1 MNAPAP
7 WVRTRLR
14 TAPLAALLTAVLV
27 LVLVFLAAALPR
39 ALDRGADGALRGF
52 LRGYGPV
59 PTSVVVTSGLPSGG
73 DPAQLLDATAG
84 QLAALVGARLPLD
97 PGGPVYGRR
106 ALQPRSL
113 PDPALDRPEGVAPE
127 LSLLYRHGAR
137 EHVRLTAG
145 QWPDGAAGGAADGEP
160 VPVALSESAA
170 ATLKVAL
177 GGVFDGGASVL
188 PVGAPFGPARVRVVG
203 LYAVDDPSDPFW
215 ADAGCALKACRNLT
229 PPPGPGAPPMAY
241 WYAVALTGP
250 EGVSRLSRW
259 GNGAEDFW
267 RLPVRVDA
275 LRADRLAETS
285 AALAAVT
292 SGPVAVRVTTGSGRP
307 DVRIGSAL
315 RGAIDTARQ
324 RQAAIGSVTAIGPAG
339 AAGVAVVV
347 LGLAAAL
354 GTERRAAELRLLR
367 ARGAGLGGVFRRL
380 LGEGAA
386 TVLPAAALG
395 AGLACV
401 LLPTPRWLPSA
412 VAAGSVALLA
422 LLAFPVRVVLVL
434 RGPAGG
440 ARSGRRRLVAEA
452 AVLAVTAA
460 AVAQVV
466 RRGVAPA
473 GAGVDPLLVAAPLLL
488 SLTGALLLARVQPV
502 LVGLLARWAGRRP
515 GAVGFLGLARAARG
529 GGRGRARPSVLPLL
543 ALVLAV
549 ACGAVGADVLGSVAA
564 DRTRVARYGLGGD
577 AAVGAGLNRTLPESF
592 LAAADRLPGVETS
605 LPVWVED
612 DVTMSVGGGS
622 SVRVNVVAADP
633 VRYARLAEV
642 AGRGR
647 FDPALL
653 AGGPEGPGGPGG
665 PGGGPLPVLVSS
677 DLPSGGFSLRLAGG
691 DAVEVRTV
699 GTADGTP
706 AVSGSNG
713 PTVVMSSVAAADLLP
728 RFGGPDKWLAAG
740 HPDDAQLRALAE
752 RFLGPPASGARP
764 GHLVRTAAGEAAA
777 LGSDPLQA
785 SAVRLF
791 WVSVGATA
799 LFAVLA
805 VLLTLLRAG
814 PERAAVL
821 ARLRTMGLRP
831 RQGLA
836 LVLAEVLPQALV
848 AALGGA
854 LAAVCCVRLLG
865 PAVDLSPLVGAG
877 VPTGLHLLAGPIARQ
892 ALALALLASLAVL
905 AEAAVTARRQIATE
919 LRAGDTE

>member
-1 MNAPAP
+1 MTAPAP

-27 LVLVFLAAALPR
+27 LALVFLAAALPR
-39 ALDRGADGALRGF
+39 ALDRGADGALHGF

-59 PTSVVVTSGLPSGG
+59 STSVVVTSGPPSGG
-73 DPAQLLDATAG
+73 DPAQLLDTTAA
-84 QLAALVGARLPLD
+84 QLTEAIGPRLPLE
-97 PGGPVYGRR
+97 PTGPVYGRR
-106 ALQPRSL
+106 ATQPRSL

-127 LSLLYRHGAR
+127 LALLYQHGAR

-145 QWPDGAAGGAADGEP
+145 QWPGGAAAGEP
-160 VPVALSESAA
+160 VPVALSEAAA
-170 ATLKVAL
+170 ATLKVAP
-177 GGVFDGGASVL
+177 GAVFDGGASVL
-188 PVGAPFGPARVRVVG
+188 FPNVPFGPARVRVVG
-203 LYAVDDPSDPFW
+203 LYAVDDPADPFW
-215 ADAGCALKACRNLT
+215 AEAGCALKACRNLT
-229 PPPGPGAPPMAY
+229 PSHGPGDPPMAY

-250 EGVSRLSRW
+250 EEVPRLSRW
-259 GNGAEDFW
+259 GSGAEDFW
-267 RLPVRVDA
+267 RLPVRVEA
-275 LRADRLAETS
+275 LRADRLAQTS
-285 AALAAVT
+285 FALATVT
-292 SGPVAVRVTTGSGRP
+292 SGPVAVRVTTGSGRSN
-307 DVRIGSAL
+307 VRIGSAL
-315 RGAIDTARQ
+315 RGAIDTARE
-324 RQAAIGSVTAIGPAG
+324 RQAAIDSLTAVGPAG

-354 GTERRAAELRLLR
+354 GAERRAAELRLLR

-380 LGEGAA
+380 LGEGAC

-395 AGLACV
+395 AGLAFV
-401 LLPTPRWLPSA
+401 LLPTPRWVPAA

-434 RGPAGG
+434 RGPSGG
-440 ARSGRRRLVAEA
+440 ARPGRRRLVAEA
-452 AVLAVTAA
+452 AVLVVTAA
-460 AVAQVV
+460 AVAQVA

-488 SLTGALLLARVQPV
+488 SLTGALLLARLQPV
-502 LVGLLARWAGRRP
+502 LIGWSARRAGRRP

-564 DRTRVARYGLGGD
+564 DRTRVARYALGGD
-577 AAVGAGLNRTLPESF
+577 ASVSAGLERALPEGF

-605 LPVWVED
+605 LPVWIED
-612 DVTMSVGGGS
+612 DVTMSVGSGA

-633 VRYARLAEV
+633 VRYARLAGV

-653 AGGPEGPGGPGG
+653 AGGPD
-665 PGGGPLPVLVSS
+665 GGPLPVLVSS

-691 DAVEVRTV
+691 DAVEVRSV
-699 GTADGTP
+699 GVADGTP

-752 RFLGPPASGARP
+752 RFLGQPASGTRP

-799 LFAVLA
+799 LFALLS

-854 LAAVCCVRLLG
+854 LTAVCCVRLLG
-865 PAVDLSPLVGAG
+865 PAVDLSPLVGSG
-877 VPTGLHLLAGPIARQ
+877 VPTGLRLLAGPIARQ

-905 AEAAVTARRQIATE
+905 VEAAVTARRQIATE

>member
-7 WVRTRLR
+7 WVSTRLR

-27 LVLVFLAAALPR
+27 LALVFLAAALPR
-39 ALDRGADGALRGF
+39 ALDRGADGALHGF

-59 PTSVVVTSGLPSGG
+59 STSVVVTSGPPAGS
-73 DPAQLLDATAG
+73 DPAQLLDTTAG
-84 QLAALVGARLPLD
+84 RLTDVIGSRLPLD
-97 PGGPVYGRR
+97 PAGPVYGRR
-106 ALQPRSL
+106 ATQPRSL

-127 LSLLYRHGAR
+127 LALLYQHGAR

-145 QWPDGAAGGAADGEP
+145 QWPGGAAAGEP

-170 ATLKVAL
+170 ATLKVAP
-177 GGVFDGGASVL
+177 GAVFDGRASVL
-188 PVGAPFGPARVRVVG
+188 FPNVPFAPARVRVVG
-203 LYAVDDPSDPFW
+203 LYAVDDPADPFW
-215 ADAGCALKACRNLT
+215 AEAGCALKACRNLT
-229 PPPGPGAPPMAY
+229 PSHGPGDPPMAY

-250 EGVSRLSRW
+250 EGVPQLSRW
-259 GNGAEDFW
+259 GSGAEDFW

-275 LRADRLAETS
+275 LRADRLAQTS
-285 AALAAVT
+285 FALATVT
-292 SGPVAVRVTTGSGRP
+292 SGPVAVEVTTGSGRP

-324 RQAAIGSVTAIGPAG
+324 RQAAIDSLTAVGPAG

-354 GTERRAAELRLLR
+354 GAERRAAELRLLR

-380 LGEGAA
+380 LGEGAC

-395 AGLACV
+395 AGLAFV
-401 LLPTPRWLPSA
+401 LLPTPRWVPAA

-434 RGPAGG
+434 RGPSGG
-440 ARSGRRRLVAEA
+440 TRSGRRRLVAEL

-460 AVAQVV
+460 AVAQVA

-488 SLTGALLLARVQPV
+488 SLTGALLLARLQPV
-502 LVGLLARWAGRRP
+502 LIGWLARRAARRP

-529 GGRGRARPSVLPLL
+529 GGRERARPSVLPLL

-564 DRTRVARYGLGGD
+564 DRLRVARYGLGGD
-577 AAVGAGLNRTLPESF
+577 ASVSAGLERALPEAF

-605 LPVWVED
+605 LPVWIED
-612 DVTMSVGGGS
+612 DVTMSVGSGA

-653 AGGPEGPGGPGG
+653 AGGLD
-665 PGGGPLPVLVSS
+665 GGPLPVLVSG

-699 GTADGTP
+699 GVADGTP
-706 AVSGSNG
+706 AVSGANG

-740 HPDDAQLRALAE
+740 HPDDGQLRSLAE
-752 RFLGPPASGARP
+752 RFLGQPASGTRP

-799 LFAVLA
+799 LFALLS
-805 VLLTLLRAG
+805 VLLTLLRAA
-814 PERAAVL
+814 PERATVL

-854 LAAVCCVRLLG
+854 LTAVCCVRLLG
-865 PAVDLSPLVGAG
+865 PAVDLSPLVGSG
-877 VPTGLHLLAGPIARQ
+877 IPTGLRLLAGPIARQ

-905 AEAAVTARRQIATE
+905 VEAAVTARRQIATE

>member
-14 TAPLAALLTAVLV
+14 AAPLAALLTAVLV

-39 ALDRGADGALRGF
+39 ALDRGADGALHGF

-106 ALQPRSL
+106 AVQPRSL

-127 LSLLYRHGAR
+127 LSLLYQHGAR

-145 QWPDGAAGGAADGEP
+145 RWPDGAPDGAAGGEA

-170 ATLKVAL
+170 ATLGVAP
-177 GGVFDGGASVL
+177 GGVFDGGGSVL
-188 PVGAPFGPARVRVVG
+188 FPNAPSGPARVRVVG

-215 ADAGCALKACRNLT
+215 ADAGCALRACRNLT
-229 PPPGPGAPPMAY
+229 PSHGPGDPPLAY

-250 EGVSRLSRW
+250 EGVSGLSRW
-259 GNGAEDFW
+259 GSGAEDFW
-267 RLPVRVDA
+267 RLPVRVEA

-324 RQAAIGSVTAIGPAG
+324 RQAAIDSLTAVGPAG

-354 GTERRAAELRLLR
+354 GAERRAAELRLLR

-380 LGEGAA
+380 LGEGAW

-422 LLAFPVRVVLVL
+422 LLAFPVRVVLAL
-434 RGPAGG
+434 RGPSGG

-452 AVLAVTAA
+452 AVLAVTVA

-488 SLTGALLLARVQPV
+488 SLTGALLLARLQPV
-502 LVGLLARWAGRRP
+502 LIGGLARRAGRRA

-577 AAVGAGLNRTLPESF
+577 AVVAAGLERALPESF
-592 LAAADRLPGVETS
+592 LAAADRLPGVEVS

-612 DVTMSVGGGS
+612 DVTMSVGGGA

-633 VRYARLAEV
+633 VRYARLAGV

-653 AGGPEGPGGPGG
+653 AGGPGS
-665 PGGGPLPVLVSS
+665 GPLPVLVSG

-713 PTVVMSSVAAADLLP
+713 PTVVMSSLAAADLLP
-728 RFGGPDKWLAAG
+728 RFGGPDRWLAAG

-752 RFLGPPASGARP
+752 RFLGPPASGTRP

-777 LGSDPLQA
+777 LGGDPLQA

-854 LAAVCCVRLLG
+854 LTAVGCVHLLG
-865 PAVDLSPLVGAG
+865 PAVDLSPLVGSG
-877 VPTGLHLLAGPIARQ
+877 VPTGLRLLAGPIARQ

-905 AEAAVTARRQIATE
+905 AEAAVTGRRQIAAE
-919 LRAGDTE
+919 LRAGDPE

>member
-39 ALDRGADGALRGF
+39 ALDRGADGALRSF

-59 PTSVVVTSGLPSGG
+59 SSSVVVTSGLPSGG

-97 PGGPVYGRR
+97 QGGPVYGRR
-106 ALQPRSL
+106 AAQSRSL
-113 PDPALDRPEGVAPE
+113 PGPALDRPEGVAPE
-127 LSLLYRHGAR
+127 LSLLYQHGAR

-145 QWPDGAAGGAADGEP
+145 RWPDGAADGAADGEA

-170 ATLKVAL
+170 ATLGVAP
-177 GGVFDGGASVL
+177 GAVFDGGASVL
-188 PVGAPFGPARVRVVG
+188 FPNVPFGPARVRVVG

-229 PPPGPGAPPMAY
+229 PSHGPGDPPLAY

-250 EGVSRLSRW
+250 EGVAGLSRW
-259 GNGAEDFW
+259 GSGAEDFW

-324 RQAAIGSVTAIGPAG
+324 RQAAIDSLTAVGPAG

-354 GTERRAAELRLLR
+354 GAERRAAELRLLR

-380 LGEGAA
+380 LGEGAC
-386 TVLPAAALG
+386 TVLPAAVLG
-395 AGLACV
+395 AGLAWG

-412 VAAGSVALLA
+412 VAAGAVALLA

-434 RGPAGG
+434 RGPSGG

-452 AVLAVTAA
+452 AVLAVTVA
-460 AVAQVV
+460 AVAQVA

-488 SLTGALLLARVQPV
+488 SLTGALLLARLQPV
-502 LVGLLARWAGRRP
+502 LVGWLARRAGRRP

-577 AAVGAGLNRTLPESF
+577 AAVGAGPGRALPESF

-605 LPVWVED
+605 LPVWVAD
-612 DVTMSVGGGS
+612 DVTMSVGGGA

-653 AGGPEGPGGPGG
+653 AGGTEG

-713 PTVVMSSVAAADLLP
+713 PTVVVSSLAAADLLP
-728 RFGGPDKWLAAG
+728 RFGGPVKWLAAG
-740 HPDDAQLRALAE
+740 HPDDVQLRALAE
-752 RFLGPPASGARP
+752 RFLGPPTSGLRP

-777 LGSDPLQA
+777 LGGDPLQA

-854 LAAVCCVRLLG
+854 LTAVCCVRLLG

-877 VPTGLHLLAGPIARQ
+877 VPTGLRLLAGPIARQ

-919 LRAGDTE
+919 LRAGDPE